1 MAGAIPVKV
10 AAVAT
15 VAKGIHNNS
24 PRLNSNLDLRRAVLS
39 RGENRPAGEVVVVG
53 VERCVERRTFR
64 IFCVRDRLTVRCRN
78 MARRAGR

>member
-1 MAGAIPVKV
+1 MAGAIPVQV

-64 IFCVRDRLTVRCRN
+64 IFCVRDRLTVRCPN
-78 MARRAGR
+78 MAPRAGR